1 MKTATKEIVIRYKP
15 HAKQREFHQAVDSH
29 RFTAFIGGIGS
40 GKTKAGIAELLRR
53 ALTMSGGLG
62 LVAAPTYPMLRDAT
76 ERTFWEMCPDDLV
89 IDRNKTEHWVRL
101 INGFEL
107 IFRSTEHPD
116 RLRGPNVSLVYL
128 DEAGLMPRDAWLI
141 SIGRLREHPDWRFWL
156 TTTPK
161 GLNWVYEVFGK
172 PDRSK
177 TTIKVR
183 SHDNPH
189 LNRTLLR
196 ELEEQYVGDFRRQ
209 ELEGEFVAFEGL
221 VYPMFREDLHVTS
234 GKEQYKYHIGGI
246 DWGYTNPTV
255 VLVAG
260 VDGDGNIH
268 VHYEFY
274 RSHVTLDALIP
285 ELKQITAKYG
295 VERYWCDPSEPDH
308 IRALQQAG
316 IPADAADNAIIPGIM
331 DVTSMLEPPNDRPQL
346 TLSPACANTIAEL
359 KQYQWMRDKNGKF
372 SKEMPVKV
380 NDHGCDALRYMVRGH
395 RLVCSQAARI
405 EVL

>member
-1 MKTATKEIVIRYKP
+1 MDRC
-15 HAKQREFHQAVDSH
+15 

-53 ALTMSGGLG
+53 GLMMPGGFG
-62 LVAAPTYPMLRDAT
+62 IVGAPTYPMLRDAT
-76 ERTFWEMCPDDLV
+76 ERTFWEMCPEELV
-89 IDRNKTEHWVRL
+89 VDHNKTEHWVRL
-101 INGFEL
+101 INGFEI
-107 IFRSTEHPD
+107 IFRSTDNPD

-128 DEAGLMPRDAWLI
+128 DEASLMPKQAWLI
-141 SIGRLREHPDWRFWL
+141 SIGRLRERKDWRFWL

-172 PDRSK
+172 EDKDRA
-177 TTIKVR
+177 TIRVAT
-183 SHDNPH
+183 HENPY
-189 LNRTLLR
+189 LNRDTIAA
-196 ELEEQYVGDFRRQ
+196 LEEQYVGDFRRQ

-234 GKEQYKYHIGGI
+234 GEEQYKYHVGGI

-255 VLVAG
+255 VLIAG
-260 VDGDGNIH
+260 VDSDDSIH

-285 ELKQITAKYG
+285 ELRQVTAKFG

-316 IPADAADNAIIPGIM
+316 IPADAADNAIVPGIM
-331 DVTSMLEPPNDRPQL
+331 DVTSMLEPLNDKPQL

-359 KQYQWMRDKNGKF
+359 KQYQWMRDRNGQF

-380 NDHGCDALRYMVRGH
+380 NDHGCDALRYMVRSWRQG
-395 RLVCSQAARI
+395 RNRAPTI
-405 EVL
+405 GVL